1 MITLPLYGSEIN
13 AEHGIAIELYYFP
26 MPDTSEKDIL
36 RFQAENFTRVG
47 PLSEVALFKARNLSA
62 GHLAPLTTQQIY
74 WKVT

>member
-1 MITLPLYGSEIN
+1 
-13 AEHGIAIELYYFP
+13 

-36 RFQAENFTRVG
+36 RFQAENFPRVG
-47 PLSEVALFKARNLSA
+47 PLSEAALFKARNLTA